1 MSLLY
6 SKLPK
11 EKINFYL
18 SKITKANKNH
28 GFNPDHVT
36 MLSMELSFLPEVVEI
51 ICEDFSSTPFKKQ
64 IFLFNQ
70 SLITPLIYSEN
81 PIKDNDIDI
90 KKLIINEQ
98 TCDDYLHFY
107 LKCLILGGERIQPI
121 RHADDIEW
129 QDEISPLTRQSLEKD
144 LRLYPKMKKNEKN
157 MIIVKPCVFQQSIM
171 IITFE
176 IKQNGEV
183 EVKDRYCLIED
194 LPIKNFS

>member
-1 MSLLY
+1 
-6 SKLPK
+6 
-11 EKINFYL
+11 
-18 SKITKANKNH
+18 
-28 GFNPDHVT
+28 

-81 PIKDNDIDI
+81 PIKDNDIDT
-90 KKLIINEQ
+90 KKLIIDEQ
-98 TCDDYLHFY
+98 TCDEYLHFY

-171 IITFE
+171 IITLE
-176 IKQNGEV
+176 NAIK
-183 EVKDRYCLIED
+183 
-194 LPIKNFS
+194 